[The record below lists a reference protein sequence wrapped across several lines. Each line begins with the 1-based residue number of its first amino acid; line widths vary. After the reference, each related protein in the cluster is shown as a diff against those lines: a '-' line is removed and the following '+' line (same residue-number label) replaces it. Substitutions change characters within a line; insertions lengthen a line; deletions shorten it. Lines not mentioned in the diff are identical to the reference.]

1 MSHSL
6 EFDIGSVLPFVQS
19 LIPGLAANDGMRA
32 IGLRRDGE
40 LVAGAVYEGFNGRNI
55 WVHLAGLP
63 GRSWLNRGFL
73 QAGFRYPF
81 DMCGVDRLSGYVN
94 ASNADAR
101 RFDEHVGFT
110 EEARLKGAAPDGG
123 DVILYVMWRKDCHFL
138 GETHGIKIK

>member
-6 EFDIGSVLPFVQS
+6 DFEIENVFPFVQI
-19 LIPGLAANDGMRA
+19 LIPGLIVNSGMRA

-40 LVAGAVYEGFNGRNI
+40 LVAGAVYEGFNGRNM

-73 QAGFRYPF
+73 QAGFHYPF
-81 DMCGVDRLSGYVN
+81 VLCGVDRLSGYVD
-94 ASNADAR
+94 ASNTDAR
-101 RFDEHVGFT
+101 RFDEHVGFQ

-123 DVILYVMWRKDCHFL
+123 DVILYVMWRHDCRFL
-138 GETHGIKIK
+138 GANHGQ